1 MNSWGIFKLVYGV
14 PVLREKNFLLN
25 ETKLF
30 QLTTLDVLSYV
41 ALGEPEYKDVY
52 YKNILHIWTNFK
64 THMHPALKII
74 HFSEARWTLF
84 GQIFISFENKLWW
97 FSYQIFTKSVPWQK
111 TETVNVSCVDVIVS
125 PHYQVFLNFNQALIY

>member
-52 YKNILHIWTNFK
+52 YKNILHI
-64 THMHPALKII
+64 
-74 HFSEARWTLF
+74 
-84 GQIFISFENKLWW
+84 
-97 FSYQIFTKSVPWQK
+97 
-111 TETVNVSCVDVIVS
+111 
-125 PHYQVFLNFNQALIY
+125 